1 MCLEG
6 GGGTEKQI
14 ILFLSQQTNKQANK
28 QTNKRIHTYWFFADA
43 QHFLEVVGQLAEDRG
58 GEVEPKRR
66 ELQGL
71 LILLR
76 QDSTPHGSGD
86 APIISDLDDL
96 NMDS

>member
-1 MCLEG
+1 MGLEG

-14 ILFLSQQTNKQANK
+14 VLYHKPTDKQTNKQHR
-28 QTNKRIHTYWFFADA
+28 RIHTYWFFADA
-43 QHFLEVVGQLAEDRG
+43 QHFLEVIGQLAEDRR

-66 ELQGL
+66 ELQSL

-76 QDSTPHGSGD
+76 QDSTPRGSGD